1 MSDNHVII
9 HEEDC
14 MITVGDD
21 GLYLSCKYSRHLTPD
36 VEETHSVLL
45 TSVKTVSGAALEE
58 LKLQAVNALIDQLE
72 AADEAVEEGSNP

>member
-14 MITVGDD
+14 MVTVGDD
-21 GLYLSCKYSRHLTPD
+21 GLYLNCKYTRYLSQD

-58 LKLQAVNALIDQLE
+58 LKAQAINALIDQLE
-72 AADEAVEEGSNP
+72 ATDEAEEGSNP